1 MQTVTSIR
9 DIRAAM
15 IPWRESGD
23 TIALVPTMGALHRGH
38 MALITKARKMAKRV
52 IATVFVN
59 PTQFAPNE
67 DLARYPRKLEEDQ
80 KMLMEAGCDLLFAP
94 TAEEIYP
101 PNFATTIDP
110 GKLATVLEGVFRPT
124 HFRGVATVVVKL
136 LLQILPDAALFGE
149 KDYQQLLVIRQVT
162 RDLNIPIHIIGV
174 PIVRDPDGLA
184 LSSRNAYLTPE
195 DRKRALALPKTL
207 QETRE
212 AIIGG
217 RDISIALADG
227 MTQLT
232 AAGFSVDYLELAD
245 ASTLTPIRHRDTPAR
260 LLAAGFI
267 GTTRLIDNVEV
278 EYLIA

>member
-1 MQTVTSIR
+1 
-9 DIRAAM
+9 M